1 MINDKEMGIFV
12 TRRRSIKAI
21 QLTTEQVVIDKNGEK
36 FVGLPGDWKI
46 IDENGYIYFLNKW
59 KFKELYQ
66 PHNSCAFDM
75 CIKL

>member
-36 FVGLPGDWKI
+36 FVGLPGD
-46 IDENGYIYFLNKW
+46 
-59 KFKELYQ
+59 
-66 PHNSCAFDM
+66 
-75 CIKL
+75 